1 PGRSGAGPER
11 ARAGGVHRPVPAQRN
26 PPLPLHGLC
35 GAEAA
40 AAAGRGLPDGSAGG
54 DQIGRARLRPADR
67 VVRQRIGAA
76 APLWPRPHAGIT
88 SRQITR
94 ELGPTGLRGWLA
106 VLTAPPTV

>member
-1 PGRSGAGPER
+1 DR

-35 GAEAA
+35 GAKAT
-40 AAAGRGLPDGSAGG
+40 AAAGRGLADGSADG
-54 DQIGRARLRPADR
+54 DQIEPAYLRPADR
-67 VVRQRIGAA
+67 VVRQRIGQ
-76 APLWPRPHAGIT
+76 PPRWRRHLWPRPHAGIT

-94 ELGPTGLRGWLA
+94 ELGSTGLRGWLA